1 MSVPFACHAILP
13 TLLLK
18 LLLLLRAL
26 FSHCSFLGVFPSPK
40 LTHLPDFLSRHRP
53 SPSLPSFHV
62 LWARLCSRH
71 WACSD
76 KHVKEHSCPS
86 GAEFQGEFLKLP

>member
-1 MSVPFACHAILP
+1 MSVPSACHAILP

-18 LLLLLRAL
+18 LLLLRAL

-40 LTHLPDFLSRHRP
+40 LAHLPDFLSGHRL

-62 LWARLCSRH
+62 LWARLCSRR
-71 WACSD
+71 WACND
-76 KHVKEHSCPS
+76 KHVKEHPCPR